1 MWRPPNRCFVSYSRF
16 PRPRPSRSKCGWR
29 RSRQNGS
36 TRCRIR
42 NFPSSRRW
50 RITDGW
56 EGIHTRDICRNA
68 AEQHDRSSQGRC
80 QRRGRGKK
88 CPDRNRAKDRAQG
101 HITSQCNGCRSTGCR
116 FRRYVAA
123 AHEVGV
129 RTRRL

>member
-16 PRPRPSRSKCGWR
+16 PRPRPSRSKCGWPKSR
-29 RSRQNGS
+29 RNGS
-36 TRCRIR
+36 TKCRIR